1 MTETTDRIIKC
12 VQDAMDEGGRDMT
25 RETRLSDDLNVD
37 DIDLIEILLHLE
49 GEFGLT
55 ILESD
60 AERWQTVGDIVDYI
74 EHRLA
79 A

>member
-1 MTETTDRIIKC
+1 MSETTDRIIKC

-25 RETRLSDDLNVD
+25 GETRLSDDLNVD